1 MDVENP
7 TPHFFPTPST
17 HFQIL
22 LCHSGIMALLH
33 VVALKFSLSLLKAT
47 TLLLLTKAIII

>member
-33 VVALKFSLSLLKAT
+33 VVALKFSLSLLKAI